1 MQPVWHVRGSMSTR
15 CNQTKGGIEMSG
27 NSADIVN
34 IVISGVGGQGVL
46 TLAEIMAKAALVDGL
61 NVRVGEIHGMAQR
74 GGHVICTVRIG
85 SDVRGP
91 IVDTGTADILVGFEP
106 AETLR
111 EVSLI
116 KPEGYILMNTHVVYP
131 VAVSMGKAEYPS
143 EDTID
148 SSLRE
153 FTENIIKFDAM
164 QFAKDAGSSRSM
176 NMVMMGAVIGSSLTP
191 ISEDS
196 ALQTIVSAFP
206 GKFESINKSAFRRG
220 LEEVRNH
227 I

>member
-1 MQPVWHVRGSMSTR
+1 MSAG
-15 CNQTKGGIEMSG
+15 CNQAEGGIDVSED
-27 NSADIVN
+27 SADILN

-46 TLAEIMAKAALVDGL
+46 TLAEIMAKAALADGL

-74 GGHVICTVRIG
+74 GGHVVCTVRIG

-111 EVSLI
+111 EISVI
-116 KPEGYILMNTHVVYP
+116 KPSGQVLMNSHVVYP

-143 EDTID
+143 EEIIE
-148 SSLRE
+148 SSLRN
-153 FTENIIKFDAM
+153 FTEKIIKFDAM
-164 QFAKDAGSSRSM
+164 KFAKDAGSPRSM
-176 NMVMMGAVIGSSLTP
+176 NMVMLGAVIASSITP
-191 ISEDS
+191 ISEKT
-196 ALQTIVSAFP
+196 ALETIASSFP
-206 GKFESINKSAFRRG
+206 GRFESINKAAFKRG
-220 LEEVRNH
+220 LEEVRKY

>member
-1 MQPVWHVRGSMSTR
+1 MNNG
-15 CNQTKGGIEMSG
+15 
-27 NSADIVN
+27 SADIVN

-46 TLAEIMAKAALVDGL
+46 TLAEVMAKAALADGL

-111 EVSLI
+111 EISLI
-116 KPEGYILMNTHVVYP
+116 KPDGHVLMNSHVVYP

-143 EDTID
+143 EETID
-148 SSLRE
+148 ASLRK

-164 QFAKDAGSSRSM
+164 KFAKDAGSSRSM
-176 NMVMMGAVIGSSLTP
+176 NMVMMGAVVGSSLTP
-191 ISEDS
+191 ITEES
-196 ALQTIVSAFP
+196 ALKIIVSSFP
-206 GKFESINKSAFRRG
+206 GRYESMNKAAFKRG
-220 LEEVRNH
+220 LEEVREH